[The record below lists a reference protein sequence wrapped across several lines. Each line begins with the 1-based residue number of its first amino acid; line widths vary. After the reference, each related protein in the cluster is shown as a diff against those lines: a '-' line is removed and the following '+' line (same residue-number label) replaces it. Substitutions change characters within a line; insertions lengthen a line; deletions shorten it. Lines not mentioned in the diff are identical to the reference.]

1 MDVSRWS
8 SIFSRILD
16 RIGRRLIGRY
26 DAMSSGFFPVFAI
39 IMICPTFHW
48 QGKYSIRSK
57 VLYICYRSGAFLG
70 RSLKD
75 FSGDQVYP
83 GAFWDGFFVTFL
95 TSLIRIFFIGRV
107 VWCGAFSSFLMVSSS
122 IADSWDG
129 TCWKTYAR
137 CSAKAVDFCLF
148 VPRCCGL
155 CVLAV
160 FGVEVALFCGRLSI
174 TNSPWLQL
182 ASVLG
187 DSFGYPRF
195 WEYVK
200 GVLVLS
206 LFCCNVVCLEGLLL
220 VAILCELFVFF
231 ASFCFIVIGDSSA

>member
-107 VWCGAFSSFLMVSSS
+107 VWCGAFSSFLMVSSN
-122 IADSWDG
+122 ADIWDANG
-129 TCWKTYAR
+129 RQMRDVLRRPW
-137 CSAKAVDFCLF
+137 LF
-148 VPRCCGL
+148 VSGAQ
-155 CVLAV
+155 VS
-160 FGVEVALFCGRLSI
+160 RLI
-174 TNSPWLQL
+174 RIDGIWCW
-182 ASVLG
+182 G
-187 DSFGYPRF
+187 
-195 WEYVK
+195 
-200 GVLVLS
+200 
-206 LFCCNVVCLEGLLL
+206 
-220 VAILCELFVFF
+220 
-231 ASFCFIVIGDSSA
+231 CFILPVAFHSE